1 MFTLHVPA
9 WLFLLSGQCH
19 LNSDRGFVCGEYVQR
34 WYYNGVV
41 GACLPFWYG
50 GCGGNSN
57 RFASETECLQTC
69 GKPSRFF
76 VINICVHFLTRHLF
90 VNVCSTRAFLYNNG
104 DVTLVRRHCKSL
116 ALTCEWPILWC
127 TLPRAWTTSADRGN
141 GNIWWWEMKRHFKCS
156 KRGLNTN

>member
-1 MFTLHVPA
+1 MLTLHVPA

-50 GCGGNSN
+50 GCGGNRN

-76 VINICVHFLTRHLF
+76 VINICVPLVTRHLF
-90 VNVCSTRAFLYNNG
+90 VNVCSTRAFLCNNG
-104 DVTLVRRHCKSL
+104 DVTLVKSL
-116 ALTCEWPILWC
+116 WMTHFLIYSPQSLNYQC
-127 TLPRAWTTSADRGN
+127 RQR
-141 GNIWWWEMKRHFKCS
+141 KRQYMMVRNETAFQMF
-156 KRGLNTN
+156 